1 LDILAPRDEAE
12 ILDALRSAGEGATFD
27 IVSGGT
33 KEAMGRAGTAS
44 HRLDVSALSGIIS
57 YEPDELILTA
67 RAATPVAEITELLNA
82 RQQMLAFSPADWGPV
97 FGAAAQA
104 ATLAGIAAA
113 NACGSR
119 RIKSGAVR
127 DHLIGC
133 RFVNGAGEAIKAG
146 GRVVKNVTGFDIPKL
161 MCGAFGTLGVMTEM
175 TFRLAPSARRVST
188 VAVRDIGVADGLA
201 LLRKAAGL
209 PFEPTGLAYLPPAV
223 AARSAALRATSLAHA
238 NGLALIRVEGAE
250 DPLIDKLARLKDIF
264 ARQNLSV
271 LDDAITD
278 ALFAEIGN
286 GAAFVGMDTDIWR
299 LFVPASAAPA
309 ALKEAQ
315 ADLWY
320 ADWAGDVLW
329 LGLPATEETAQRL
342 RRIAKDYGGH
352 AMLMRGSGDARAA
365 LAVFEP
371 EAPARAA
378 LTRGVKA
385 AFDPGH
391 RLNPGRMYRDL

>member
-1 LDILAPRDEAE
+1 LEILTPKDEAE
-12 ILDALRSAGEGATFD
+12 IVDALGSAGEDATFD

-33 KEAMGRAGTAS
+33 KQAMGRASAVS
-44 HRLDVSALSGIIS
+44 HRLDVSALFGIIS

-67 RAATPVAEITELLNA
+67 RAATPVAEITGLLKA
-82 RQQMLAFSPADWGPV
+82 RQQMLAFAPADWGPL

-133 RFVNGAGEAIKAG
+133 RFVNGSGEAIKAG

-175 TFRLAPSARRVST
+175 TFRLAPAAHRVST
-188 VAVRDIGVADGLA
+188 VAVRDIGVEDGLA

-209 PFEPTGLAYLPPAV
+209 PFEPTGLAYLPPEIC
-223 AARSAALRATSLAHA
+223 ARSAALRATSLVNAS
-238 NGLALIRVEGAE
+238 GLALIRVEGAE

-264 ARQNLSV
+264 ARENLSV
-271 LDDAITD
+271 LDDAVTD
-278 ALFAEIGN
+278 ALFAETGD
-286 GAAFVGMDTDIWR
+286 GAAFTGTESDIWR

-309 ALKEAQ
+309 ALKIAQ
-315 ADLWY
+315 AEFWY
-320 ADWAGDVLW
+320 ADWAGEVLW
-329 LGLPATEETAQRL
+329 LGLPATEEVAQRL
-342 RRIAKDYGGH
+342 RRITKEYGGH
-352 AMLMRGSGDARAA
+352 AMLMRGSEEARAA
-365 LAVFEP
+365 LGAFEP
-371 EAPARAA
+371 EPPARAA